1 VTLMSALDSTA
12 LMEPVWGELSV
23 ARAQK
28 PAEIFGQQGC
38 DFLADVSRELLL
50 NRAYQQF
57 PSLIAFGYWC
67 RAANLA
73 KMRASIIGSE
83 DFLRVGRGLVL
94 HIAPANVP
102 VNFAYS
108 FAFGVLAGNVN
119 VVRLPSRDFSE
130 VDHLV
135 TVFSDIFNRP
145 KYRSVGDSSLFLRY
159 PSNETDV
166 TEFLSSIS
174 DGRVIWGGDA
184 TILAVRAHL
193 TPPRCVDVNFSDRY
207 SFCILDTESV
217 DLLSEDQLSRLA
229 HAFVNDSY
237 LFDQNA
243 CSSPRLVVWR
253 KSNRS
258 DGQTVRARFW
268 SAVHRRVTQ
277 VYSLSPTDAVDK
289 YAALCSTL
297 INSTPVTE
305 VSQWGNLLYVVSLDG
320 VPPDAVDLP
329 GKSGTFYECVVQNLR
344 ELADIV
350 NPKFQTLTYFGLST
364 VELRLFIV
372 ASGVRGI
379 DRIVPVGKALEMSLN
394 WDGYDVIRSLS
405 RIVDIQ

>member
-1 VTLMSALDSTA
+1 MTLMSALSSTA
-12 LMEPVWGELSV
+12 LMVPVWGELST

-28 PAEIFGQQGC
+28 PAEIFSQKGL
-38 DFLADVSRELLL
+38 DFLADVSRALLL
-50 NRAYQQF
+50 DRTFQAF

-73 KMRASIIGSE
+73 KMRARVVGGDTS
-83 DFLRVGRGLVL
+83 LRLGRGLVL

-108 FAFGVLAGNVN
+108 FAFGVLAGNSN
-119 VVRLPSRDFSE
+119 IVRLPSRDFPE
-130 VDHLV
+130 VDDLL
-135 TVFSDIFNRP
+135 TVFSGMFNRP
-145 KYRSVGDSSLFLRY
+145 KYRDIGDSSVFLRY
-159 PSNETDV
+159 PSEEASV

-184 TILAVRAHL
+184 TIQTVRAHSS
-193 TPPRCVDVNFSDRY
+193 PPRCVDVNFSDRY
-207 SFCILDTESV
+207 SFCVLDTEIV
-217 DLLSEDQLSRLA
+217 GQLPEDQLSRLA
-229 HAFVNDSY
+229 HSFVNDSY

-253 KSNRS
+253 TRPAQDS
-258 DGQTVRARFW
+258 QAVRVRFW
-268 SAVHRRVTQ
+268 SAVHQRASQ
-277 VYSLSPTDAVDK
+277 LYSLSPSDAVEK
-289 YAALCSTL
+289 YAALCSSL
-297 INSTPVTE
+297 IHSTTAAE
-305 VSQWGNLLYVVSLDG
+305 ANKWGNLLYVVRLDSL
-320 VPPDAVDLP
+320 PQDAVALP
-329 GKSGTFYECVVQNLR
+329 GRFGTFYECEIQDLR

-350 NPKFQTLTYFGLST
+350 NSKFQTLTYFGISS

-379 DRIVPVGKALEMSLN
+379 DRIVPVGTALDMSLS